1 LNPPAHAERRLS
13 HEERFAVID
22 QQFRDMQAQI
32 DRRFAAVHESIEE
45 NTALTKAADERS
57 LRIETN
63 TQALVDIFNRA
74 GQSATFFARTAR
86 FLRSATIY
94 LAPFLT
100 FAGLVWALAHG
111 KWPNLD

>member
-1 LNPPAHAERRLS
+1 MNPPAHAERRLS
-13 HEERFAVID
+13 HDERFAVID
-22 QQFRDMQAQI
+22 QRFEDFQAQI
-32 DRRFAAVHESIEE
+32 DRRFEAVHKSIEE
-45 NTALTKAADERS
+45 NTELTKSADARS

-86 FLRSATIY
+86 LLRSTAIF

-100 FAGLVWALAHG
+100 VAGVLWAIAHG
-111 KWPNLD
+111 KWPGE

>member
-1 LNPPAHAERRLS
+1 M
-13 HEERFAVID
+13 ID

-94 LAPFLT
+94 LAPFVT
-100 FAGLVWALAHG
+100 FAGVVWAIAHG
-111 KWPNLD
+111 KWPGE